1 MSDETALKK
10 TLLGDPRLR
19 QELVVAIRRRVPPDA
34 VDDVVQATLVDA
46 FASDHAPATLDEFR
60 RWLWGIARNKAA
72 DHHRKRRRERGD
84 EVPELEAPADG
95 TREANDL
102 LRWAERELPEGP
114 QARQTLGWLLREG
127 EGEKLEHI
135 AAEENLPAPRVRQR
149 VTRLRQH
156 FRARWQAQFAAVAV
170 VLGTTAALWWWLRPR
185 PAPEAPIVR
194 ETPPRET
201 SLPAGSAPAPKAIS
215 TSPPLPSAPP
225 SASLSAPPP
234 SSAVPVPSSSAAPRR
249 PAPLSTTPTSIPK
262 KPSPVKTP
270 VKDSAFDPRP
280 PATSLSK

>member
-84 EVPELEAPADG
+84 EVPEIEAPADG

-194 ETPPRET
+194 ETPP
-201 SLPAGSAPAPKAIS
+201 
-215 TSPPLPSAPP
+215 PLP
-225 SASLSAPPP
+225 SASLSAPPL
-234 SSAVPVPSSSAAPRR
+234 SSAAPVPSLSAPPRR
-249 PAPLSTTPTSIPK
+249 PAPLSTTPTTTPK

-270 VKDSAFDPRP
+270 VKDSAFEPKP
-280 PATSLSK
+280 VATSLSK